1 MLIRIIWHTT
11 RKSTPVSAKK
21 LKKNTVQIWEGLG
34 PQYTTLGQWKNKI
47 FHLHLAV
54 MTSL

>member
-1 MLIRIIWHTT
+1 MLIWIMWHTT